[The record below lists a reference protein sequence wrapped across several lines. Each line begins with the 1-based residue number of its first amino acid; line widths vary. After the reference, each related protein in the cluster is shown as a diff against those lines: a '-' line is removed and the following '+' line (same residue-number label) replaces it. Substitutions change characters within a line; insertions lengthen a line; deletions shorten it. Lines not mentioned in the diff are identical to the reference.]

1 MRSWKH
7 RYQTLLLGEAKKSLD
22 KPVTLSKILAK
33 KKIPLM
39 GQPSPLLK
47 HLSIGELTTSHLF
60 CIF

>member
-33 KKIPLM
+33 KTNPFD
-39 GQPSPLLK
+39 GAT
-47 HLSIGELTTSHLF
+47 LTAA
-60 CIF
+60 

>member
-33 KKIPLM
+33 KKNPFD
-39 GQPSPLLK
+39 GAT
-47 HLSIGELTTSHLF
+47 LTAA
-60 CIF
+60 